1 MLVNKDRQNISF
13 NPLKKNKIKYFF
25 DYKNFFLKPL
35 NFRNK
40 FSAIESD
47 NFIIKLVQTKSELK
61 KAQALRY
68 SVFYKE
74 KKAKPTL
81 PKKLIRLDYDKID
94 KFADHLIVIDKNRK
108 NKIVGTYRLIRGDV
122 AELYGGYYSSTEF
135 NLINIVNNYQNK
147 HILELGRSCV
157 HQNYRNGTIMNLLWK
172 AIAEYVKLYDIKV
185 LIGCASFSGT
195 DPIKYS
201 EELTYLRDNFSLPA
215 NLSVESYDNNIY
227 PAYKLN
233 NNNNSNP
240 LRTFAKLPPLIKGY
254 LRVGGK
260 VSDNFFVDYRFNTI
274 DLFVVV
280 CTDDIDTRYKKK
292 ILKLTC
298 SKISLMKD
306 YI

>member
-201 EELTYLRDNFSLPA
+201 EELSYLRDNFSLPA

-227 PAYKLN
+227 PTYKL

-292 ILKLTC
+292 YLN
-298 SKISLMKD
+298 
-306 YI
+306 

>member
-13 NPLKKNKIKYFF
+13 NPLRKNKIKYFF

-280 CTDDIDTRYKKK
+280 FTDDIDTRYKKK
-292 ILKLTC
+292 YLN
-298 SKISLMKD
+298 
-306 YI
+306 